1 MTRRRTPRAA
11 SAVLGGVGAGAVL
24 AMAAP
29 LAAPALTAA
38 GSPDAQRPGGPV
50 SDTQPLRAVGAA
62 YATTAPAP
70 AGDGA
75 PVDGAALVRGALAA
89 APADPGSSAR
99 TALDALSAHEAA
111 TAASAAAATTAAAAT
126 AEAAPPA
133 RAAASPAGGAV
144 AGLSGEL
151 ARVVELTNAERAA
164 AGCGALRADPRISA
178 AAQGHSEDMAAQ
190 GYFAHDSRD
199 GRDFADRITAAGYDS
214 PGAENIAMGQPDAA
228 TVVQDWMESPGHR
241 KNILNCS
248 LTTIGVGLADGY
260 WTQDF
265 GR

>member
-1 MTRRRTPRAA
+1 M
-11 SAVLGGVGAGAVL
+11 LGGVGAGAVL

-38 GSPDAQRPGGPV
+38 GSPDAGRPGGQV

-62 YATTAPAP
+62 RTTTAPAG
-70 AGDGA
+70 AGAPVDGA

-111 TAASAAAATTAAAAT
+111 AATTAAAAT
-126 AEAAPPA
+126 AEPTTGRTAGPAPAARPAAP
-133 RAAASPAGGAV
+133 SAGGVV
-144 AGLSGEL
+144 AGLSGER

-164 AGCGALRADPRISA
+164 AGCAPLRADPRISA

-199 GRDFADRITAAGYDS
+199 GRDFADRITAAGYAS

-241 KNILNCS
+241 KNILDCS

>member
-29 LAAPALTAA
+29 LAAPALTAV
-38 GSPDAQRPGGPV
+38 GSPDAERPGGPV

-89 APADPGSSAR
+89 APADPGSPAR

-111 TAASAAAATTAAAAT
+111 TAAAAT
-126 AEAAPPA
+126 AEPVTGRASGPAPAARPA
-133 RAAASPAGGAV
+133 VPSARGAV
-144 AGLSGEL
+144 TGLSGEL

-241 KNILNCS
+241 KNILDCS